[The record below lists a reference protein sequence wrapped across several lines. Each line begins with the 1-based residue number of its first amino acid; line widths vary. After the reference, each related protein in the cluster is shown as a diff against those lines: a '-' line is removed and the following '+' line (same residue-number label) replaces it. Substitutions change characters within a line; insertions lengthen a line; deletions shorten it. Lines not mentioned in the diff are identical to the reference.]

1 MNAELAHQQELEH
14 QQAAI
19 PQSDALYPNILI
31 CGGSGTGKSTSLRG
45 LNYETT
51 AIINTERK
59 VLPFREAR
67 KFTKQR
73 SVSTLAEF
81 NQKLNAALSSDS
93 IKVIVID
100 SFTSL
105 AEMAY
110 TEIVGA
116 ADKSGDGAFKAWGDY
131 RDFLHGVLL
140 RSKSA
145 NKFVVFIAIE
155 ESIQDEMQRITKT
168 VAVQGSLKG
177 KIAKEFEIALWTKIV
192 DAEDQSDQY
201 KFVTNGD
208 PSNESKSPMGMF
220 EDKLIPNDLNQVL
233 EASFEYFNGEL

>member
-1 MNAELAHQQELEH
+1 MTSVESQAQQELEH
-14 QQAAI
+14 QEIEQEN
-19 PQSDALYPNILI
+19 ALYPNILI
-31 CGGSGTGKSTSLRG
+31 CGGSGTGKSTSLRD
-45 LNYETT
+45 LAYDST

-67 KFTKQR
+67 KFTKQGN
-73 SVSTLAEF
+73 VSTLRGF
-81 NQKLNAALSSDS
+81 DKNLDGALKSDA
-93 IKVIVID
+93 IKVVVVD

-131 RDFLHGVLL
+131 RDYLHGVLL

-145 NKFVVFIAIE
+145 GKFVVFIAIE

-177 KIAKEFEIALWTKIV
+177 KIAKEFEIALWTRIV
-192 DAEDQSDQY
+192 EAELQSDQY

-208 PSNESKSPMGMF
+208 PSNESKSPMDMF
-220 EDKLIPNDLNQVL
+220 QEKLIPNNLNQVL
-233 EASFEYFNGEL
+233 KTSFEYFNGEQ